1 MVASKYLWNIKKPP
15 KGGFR
20 LLINPSYLTGVYCF
34 WGLCINIPLIS
45 KNSTMKNSRCS
56 ASLK

>member
-1 MVASKYLWNIKKPP
+1 MNRTDKKGLLSRP
-15 KGGFR
+15 R

-45 KNSTMKNSRCS
+45 KNSTMKNS
-56 ASLK
+56 